1 MLEKTGDGV
10 KLFSLDDLSKQRLI
24 LAATQSSHCISFEKM
39 RLSTISMSVTYDRI
53 LFHFPAPLG
62 LAAPNVTVNSTAAN
76 ITWSPPVRDNGIII
90 FYEIRR
96 ISAASGERSV
106 VNVGLQF
113 SHSMTDM
120 EPYTKYEFQ
129 VAASTTGGKTW
140 SKVTEIRT
148 SEDSKC
154 GIST

>member
-1 MLEKTGDGV
+1 
-10 KLFSLDDLSKQRLI
+10 
-24 LAATQSSHCISFEKM
+24 
-39 RLSTISMSVTYDRI
+39 MSVAYHRI
-53 LFHFPAPLG
+53 LFYFPAPLG

-76 ITWSPPVRDNGIII
+76 ITWSPPARDNGIII

-96 ISAASGERSV
+96 INPASGERSI
-106 VNVGLQF
+106 VNVSLQF

-140 SKVTEIRT
+140 SDVTEIRT
-148 SEDSKC
+148 LEDSEC
-154 GIST
+154 EIST